1 MPAPADASPEE
12 RRRILQERARALAE
26 ARLEPRREGI
36 PVLAFSVGGE
46 RYAVDVAEVSQIL
59 ESKGLWPLPGAP
71 RWLLGA
77 MLARSRVIPVLD
89 LRRLLGLEGGGLVD
103 LERVVVVEE
112 RGDAFGIAAESVEG
126 RIEVP
131 SEGLTPPA
139 RGPFRWLAPDRL
151 ALLDLSR
158 LGAEV
163 GAEGG

>member
-1 MPAPADASPEE
+1 MRAPDASPEE
-12 RRRILQERARALAE
+12 RGRILRERARALAG
-26 ARLEPRREGI
+26 ARLEPRREGV

-46 RYAVDVAEVSQIL
+46 RYAVEVGEVSQIL

-77 MLARSRVIPVLD
+77 MLARSRLIPVLD

-103 LERVVVVEE
+103 LGQVVVLEE
-112 RGDAFGIAAESVEG
+112 QGGDAFGIAVESVEG

-131 SEGLTPPA
+131 PEGLAPAA

-158 LGAEV
+158 LGADV

>member
-12 RRRILQERARALAE
+12 RGRILRERARALAE
-26 ARLEPRREGI
+26 ARVEPGREGI

-46 RYAVDVAEVSQIL
+46 RYAVDLTEVSQVL
-59 ESKGLWPLPGAP
+59 DGKGLWPLPGAP

-103 LERVVVVEE
+103 LGRVVVLEE
-112 RGDAFGIAAESVEG
+112 QGDAFGIAVESVEG
-126 RIEVP
+126 RVDVP
-131 SEGLTPPA
+131 SEGLTPA
-139 RGPFRWLAPDRL
+139 ANGPFRWLAPDRL
-151 ALLDLSR
+151 ALLDLAR

-163 GAEGG
+163 SAEGG